1 MQAKKHPLTVRL
13 LGFSIMEGSHLGTT
27 LGHAP
32 RPGPSYFCL
41 LGDSLQE
48 PDITIANGDN
58 LKALATLL
66 AGERS
71 AARPALLIGTPLAA
85 VDFPVIA
92 RPLDAPVLFK
102 QLGKLV
108 RRRAEALEQQKQAGK
123 PAFIE
128 RRRRIRLDLD
138 LTDPADYANLR
149 QQPLQG
155 AVLIVDKRGALRD
168 HVAKLLRPW
177 EHISV
182 EWTDTAAT
190 AVKLCEE
197 TPVAVV
203 IVNTSTPE
211 LDPYALCQ
219 AIKSQPGGE
228 RIAVV
233 LLVNQAFG
241 YDTMRARAVGV
252 RGMLDKPVADR
263 HLLAALKRLMSLTP

>member
-58 LKALATLL
+58 LKALATLV
-66 AGERS
+66 AAERS
-71 AARPALLIGTPLAA
+71 PARPALVIGSPMAE
-85 VDFPVIA
+85 VDFPSLP
-92 RPLDAPVLFK
+92 RPLEPAALFK
-102 QLGKLV
+102 LLGSLV
-108 RRRAEALEQQKQAGK
+108 RQRAQTLERLKLEGV
-123 PAFIE
+123 PAQIE

-138 LTDPADYANLR
+138 MTDPADYEVLR
-149 QQPLQG
+149 QSPLEG
-155 AVLIVDKRGALRD
+155 AVLIVDKRGDLRD
-168 HVAKLLRPW
+168 HVAKLLKPYP
-177 EHISV
+177 HLSV
-182 EWTDTAAT
+182 EWTNSAESALS
-190 AVKLCEE
+190 LCAD
-197 TPVAVV
+197 TPVSVV
-203 IVNTSTPE
+203 IVNTSTPAM
-211 LDPYALCQ
+211 DPYELCKS
-219 AIKSQPGGE
+219 IKAQPGGE

-233 LLVNQAFG
+233 LLVNQTFG
-241 YDTMRARAVGV
+241 YDTMRARAAGV